1 MASRTVVAST
11 SQNWL
16 HNSTWLRHLHNHMN
30 IDEGLSWFTRLLVN
44 YSFLSLRYP
53 FVFSFCFEFSLALP
67 LTSRLRTSFGSG
79 TIFFAAVAQ
88 SLYLLVAVCVATVTV
103 SSAMLVSWLWFFAA
117 GSSVSFYSLLSL
129 VSLQSHAALR
139 CLHSRAMHSNA
150 AQSHSLLWLK
160 WPLMRLF

>member
-79 TIFFAAVAQ
+79 TLFFAAEAQ
-88 SLYLLVAVCVATVTV
+88 STLPSRSCVCVATVTV
-103 SSAMLVSWLWFFAA
+103 SSAFACRMVSFAA
-117 GSSVSFYSLLSL
+117 GSFVSFDSL
-129 VSLQSHAALR
+129 VDPVSLSTL
-139 CLHSRAMHSNA
+139 SRAMQSNA
-150 AQSHSLLWLK
+150 AQSRFSLLW
-160 WPLMRLF
+160 R

>member
-11 SQNWL
+11 SLNWL

-44 YSFLSLRYP
+44 YNCLSLRYP

-79 TIFFAAVAQ
+79 TLFFAAEAQ
-88 SLYLLVAVCVATVTV
+88 STLPSRSCVCCDRIV
-103 SSAMLVSWLWFFAA
+103 SSAMLVFWLQNQPRLRLVFALICVA
-117 GSSVSFYSLLSL
+117 GGSGTFYS
-129 VSLQSHAALR
+129 
-139 CLHSRAMHSNA
+139 
-150 AQSHSLLWLK
+150 
-160 WPLMRLF
+160 

>member
-11 SQNWL
+11 SQNLL

-67 LTSRLRTSFGSG
+67 LTSRLRASLGSG
-79 TIFFAAVAQ
+79 TIFFAAEAQ
-88 SLYLLVAVCVATVTV
+88 STSPSRCCVCCDRYYVICLACLMGMV
-103 SSAMLVSWLWFFAA
+103 FAA
-117 GSSVSFYSLLSL
+117 GSFVSFYSLLSL
-129 VSLQSHAALR
+129 VSCSHMQLCAVYHSYLW
-139 CLHSRAMHSNA
+139 CL
-150 AQSHSLLWLK
+150 
-160 WPLMRLF
+160 